1 MGVYNLYLLDETRDP
16 KVIARLARITGL
28 PERIVRR
35 EVLRPPFLVL
45 REHGL
50 SPAVAI
56 RRDFEQLGLTLRL
69 ELVEQPTGDPRHPLS
84 DEQAPE
90 DGGEIVLE
98 EGAGFR
104 EAATEAPLERPS
116 SRGRTREPT
125 RERSRGRVLL
135 LLPLLLL
142 LLAGGLGA
150 GWYFLRAGRTS
161 APADQVG
168 RDLEQEL
175 PGLQARMERLLARTD
190 VTPASRDS
198 LRQEMDALESRI
210 RPVWDQLSGT
220 LRADLEALLAGRHTL
235 EMRRMREESAG
246 LAGTGSVGSGLA
258 LSASGPPSATFWSDL
273 SEEWDRRVAPAGLGE
288 QLALERLVDQV
299 REVRAGADPAARS
312 RLAALER
319 TQPGGPERL
328 AARALAGSLRQKG
341 VAWTGQGS
349 ARQGWADLPDS
360 TILDVTEESGR
371 VHLARVEEGRLIF
384 AELPG
389 ELRGVSVRLAA
400 LELQPKGVRRLLEA
414 GLRLFAP
421 EVYFATLP
429 GSSLPR
435 LNPATAEAQWR
446 QTGDP
451 ALKAALARLGQANT
465 DLHKPV
471 LERDQPLPA
480 GEEDLVDWLRA
491 TAARY
496 EEAGT
501 WPQTLELR
509 TPAGRFRVSGS
520 ELWHLTRG

>member
-69 ELVEQPTGDPRHPLS
+69 ELVEQPMGDPRHPLS

-104 EAATEAPLERPS
+104 DAAAEAPPERAFPGRQP
-116 SRGRTREPT
+116 RGRTR
-125 RERSRGRVLL
+125 GRTL

-150 GWYFLRAGRTS
+150 GGYFLWAGRTP
-161 APADQVG
+161 APAERVS
-168 RDLEQEL
+168 RELEQEL
-175 PGLQARMERLLARTD
+175 PGLQARMEHLLAGTD

-198 LRQEMDALESRI
+198 LRQEMDALEART

-246 LAGTGSVGSGLA
+246 LAGTGSVGNGLA
-258 LSASGPPSATFWSDL
+258 LPASGPPPASFWSDL

-299 REVRAGADPAARS
+299 REVRSGTDPAARS

-319 TQPGGPERL
+319 AQPGGPERL

-341 VAWTGQGS
+341 VAWTGQGE

-371 VHLARVEEGRLIF
+371 VHLARVVEGRLVF

-435 LNPATAEAQWR
+435 LNPAAAEAQWR
-446 QTGDP
+446 MSGDP
-451 ALKAALARLGQANT
+451 ALKAALARLGQANA

-491 TAARY
+491 AAARY

-501 WPQTLELR
+501 WPQSLELR